1 MKLCPKCKK
10 KYISWLQLFC
20 KKCNYQVGE
29 EYITTVGKWRW
40 NAPTITP
47 EQEEMI
53 LDKINWKKESDNKL
67 SYELDRYFIEAMAKR
82 MDQHKGKYTP
92 YNRQKPMDIQ
102 KLKEALTR
110 HHVEIQ
116 KGNYDDEDKY
126 DHLSAIAC
134 NAMFIYYQLK
144 NHEHTRV

>member
-1 MKLCPKCKK
+1 MKCPT
-10 KYISWLQLFC
+10 
-20 KKCNYQVGE
+20 CNKTIE
-29 EYITTVGKWRW
+29 HITTDWVWCCWNCIKDIAIENKWRW
-40 NAPTITP
+40 NAPTVTT
-47 EQEEMI
+47 EQEEVI

-82 MDQHKGKYTP
+82 MDQHKGKYPP
-92 YNRQKPMDIQ
+92 YNRQKPMDVQ
-102 KLKEALTR
+102 KLKEALNR
-110 HHVEIQ
+110 HNVEIQ

-144 NHEHTRV
+144 NHDL